1 VKILLIA
8 PTTEPVSGW
17 GTYAKNTQNG
27 LIEAGNEV
35 FMLTTSEG
43 LPGPLS
49 LMSSPFSIWKAAQ
62 LIKKVVSNHNPD
74 VIHIL
79 AEPYAIAIPIAA
91 VKTPWVMN
99 FHGTYSVTPHTHWL
113 TRGLMRKALRSAAGF
128 LVCSNYTLKQVQDVL
143 PKEMYDNVIQK
154 THPIRLAVEL
164 PKTEK
169 SNGTDVLFV
178 GEIKARKG
186 VLELV
191 LGFAHYV
198 KTHSSTAVLHLAG
211 NYKED
216 GGYIEQIRKHIAS
229 TGIKDQVKIHGR
241 VDDIALQGLFNNAG
255 AFVMLSKQDEYN
267 FEGYGLVFLEA
278 NARGVP
284 TISSKESGGAEAVI
298 DGETGFVV
306 DHGNVQDIADRL
318 HKILDEKS
326 IDPTACQ
333 AWAHKHSIAQQ
344 VQTCEKLY
352 AEVTASR

>member
-1 VKILLIA
+1 MKILLIA

-17 GTYAKNTQNG
+17 GTYAQNTQNG
-27 LIEAGNEV
+27 LKEAENEV

-43 LPGPLS
+43 LPCPLS

-62 LIKKVVSNHNPD
+62 LIKKAVSNHHPD

-79 AEPYAIAIPIAA
+79 AEPYAIAMPIAA
-91 VKTPWVMN
+91 IKTPWVMN
-99 FHGTYSVTPHTHWL
+99 FHGTYSVTPHTNFL

-128 LVCSNYTLKQVQDVL
+128 LVCSNYTLKQVKNVL
-143 PKEMYDNVIQK
+143 SKEMYDNVTQK
-154 THPIRLAVEL
+154 THPILLAIE
-164 PKTEK
+164 PTSSK
-169 SNGTDVLFV
+169 SSLQKEVLFV

-191 LGFAHYV
+191 QGFAHYV

-216 GGYIEQIRKHIAS
+216 GGYIEQIRKHIAL
-229 TGIKDQVKIHGR
+229 TGITNQVKIHGR
-241 VDDIALQGLFNNAG
+241 VDDTALQNLFNDAG

-278 NARGVP
+278 NARGIP

-306 DHGNVQDIADRL
+306 EHGNVQQIAERL
-318 HKILDEKS
+318 HWILDEKQ
-326 IDPTACQ
+326 IDSAACK
-333 AWAHKHSIAQQ
+333 AWANDHNIEQQ

-352 AEVTASR
+352 KSVTTS